1 MWLKKNVAFE
11 NEKKREKKGYHK
23 KSHIYI
29 WGTILV
35 LNDLKRDFSP
45 KRLNGRRSSRILQV
59 RSIGQ
64 VQIVEVITTVRLEE
78 PHYARNHDDCQMKGE
93 RGFDNS
99 PQMRV
104 ALVGTLRLIWAV
116 GTDRHVRAGR
126 FWSHYGCEDL
136 DSILAIAATEKN

>member
-1 MWLKKNVAFE
+1 M
-11 NEKKREKKGYHK
+11 
-23 KSHIYI
+23 
-29 WGTILV
+29 
-35 LNDLKRDFSP
+35 
-45 KRLNGRRSSRILQV
+45 

-64 VQIVEVITTVRLEE
+64 VQIVEVITTVGLEE

-104 ALVGTLRLIWAV
+104 ALVGTLRLVWAV
-116 GTDRHVRAGR
+116 GTARHVRAGC

-136 DSILAIAATEKN
+136 DSILAIAATEKNEDIGFIFNFVGASLCIMKLEFWPVTQTILVY